1 MSDLSPEEAQSLSK
15 FLGSITEYTE
25 LEALALVTRDG
36 LRLAFSCIPDYEVD
50 PDLFSSLS
58 AVVMQSGQDAID
70 SLGYTDLLEVVLRG
84 EDAFIILSAAGRFFL
99 MGASRKVED
108 LGKIVSVFRYYS
120 AEISKRY
127 PHMWF
132 LVILNWKFVYW

>member
-1 MSDLSPEEAQSLSK
+1 MSDLSPEEAHSLSK

-36 LRLAFSCIPDYEVD
+36 LRLAFSCIPDYKVD

-84 EDAFIILSAAGRFFL
+84 QEAFIILSAAGRFFL

-127 PHMWF
+127 PP
-132 LVILNWKFVYW
+132 I

>member
-1 MSDLSPEEAQSLSK
+1 MSDLSPEEAHSLSK

-84 EDAFIILSAAGRFFL
+84 EDAFIILSAAGKFFL

-127 PHMWF
+127 P
-132 LVILNWKFVYW
+132 LI

>member
-1 MSDLSPEEAQSLSK
+1 MSDLSPEEAHSLSK

-70 SLGYTDLLEVVLRG
+70 SLGYIDLLEVVLRG

-127 PHMWF
+127 P
-132 LVILNWKFVYW
+132 LI